1 MVNVSKRAKR
11 IAKSLETA
19 IDRACRSYGGGFAL
33 RTDGF
38 EKEVGKIDAAEL
50 RALMDLWTKAVFIEC
65 GGEFTLDMFDR
76 DGEAVTK

>member
-1 MVNVSKRAKR
+1 MSKRAKR
-11 IAKSLETA
+11 IAKSLEIA
-19 IDRACRSYGGGFAL
+19 IERACRSYGSGIVL

-50 RALMDLWTKAVFIEC
+50 RALMDLWTKAVFFEC

-76 DGEAVTK
+76 DGETVTK

>member
-1 MVNVSKRAKR
+1 MRKRANR

-19 IDRACRSYGGGFAL
+19 IDSACRSYGGGIVL

-38 EKEVGKIDAAEL
+38 EKESGRVDAAEL
-50 RALMDLWTKAVFIEC
+50 RDLVELWWRVCNITRTGDLPTGAFK
-65 GGEFTLDMFDR
+65 L